1 MPVIESSPE
10 ASPVGKLHNLRIVLA
25 EDNLVNQKV
34 MIAYLTKLN
43 CVFDLAENGE
53 EVLKLVKSKDYDI
66 ILMDCQMPLLDGYDT
81 TQAIRQLEASNELS
95 KHIIIIAMT
104 ANAFAE
110 DRDRCL
116 ASGMDDYLSKPLRRQ
131 QLQETLERWMQTM

>member
-1 MPVIESSPE
+1 VVESFPE
-10 ASPVGKLHNLRIVLA
+10 IPHIGELSNLRIILA
-25 EDNLVNQKV
+25 EDNLVNQKI

-53 EVLKLVKSKDYDI
+53 EVLELLKSKDYDV

-81 TQAIRQLEASNELS
+81 TQAIRQMEANHQLS
-95 KHIIIIAMT
+95 KHIVIIAMT

-116 ASGMDDYLSKPLRRQ
+116 ASGMDDYLSKPLRKQ
-131 QLQETLERWMQTM
+131 QLKETLERWMQNI

>member
-1 MPVIESSPE
+1 
-10 ASPVGKLHNLRIVLA
+10 LNNLRIVLA